1 MKKIYYLCYFD
12 IPEHA
17 DQQRNYV
24 LAAATKSGYVA
35 ETFVKAGNTVEI
47 VSAAGT
53 CSNTFC
59 PGSVTEIGENLT
71 LRLFDA
77 KPAGNT
83 VQRVLARRFLRKQLR
98 KYLLDSVTENDIL
111 LVYHSMAY
119 MDLVREV
126 KQKKNPKLILETN
139 EVYADVTGNEK
150 TRPAE
155 ISFLQ
160 SADAYVLSTE
170 LLCEKVNPQS
180 KPFTVNYGI
189 FAPEKKRFEPL
200 FSDGKIHCV
209 YAGVLEPRKGAGTAI
224 AAAEF
229 LPANYHIHIIGFGNE
244 RDTDEIRKQVA
255 AMSAKTACT
264 VTFDG
269 KKSGDEYL
277 QFLQSCQVGFATQSA
292 DAAFNAT
299 SFPSKVLS
307 YLSNGLRVVSVRI
320 QAIATSKVADLMYF
334 YDGDS
339 PKAVAEAI
347 QSIDFSDGYDSR
359 KSLCA
364 LDEAFIR
371 DCRRMTE
378 HEGVKE

>member
-17 DQQRNYV
+17 DQQRNFV
-24 LAAATKSGYVA
+24 LSAATKSTYIAKAFG
-35 ETFVKAGNTVEI
+35 KAGYAVEI
-47 VSAAGT
+47 VSASGT
-53 CSNTFC
+53 CGGNFC
-59 PGSVTEIGENLT
+59 PGSVTQLSENIS

-77 KPAGNT
+77 KPAKTT
-83 VQRVLARRFLRKQLR
+83 VQRVFARRFLKNQLK
-98 KYLLDSVTENDIL
+98 KYLLENVTENDTL
-111 LVYHSMAY
+111 LVYHSLAY

-126 KQKKNPKLILETN
+126 KEKKHPKLILEIN

-150 TRPAE
+150 IRPKEMA
-155 ISFLQ
+155 FLQ
-160 SADAYVLSTE
+160 SADGYVLSTE
-170 LLCEKVNPQS
+170 LLLEKVNPQN

-189 FAPEKKRFEPL
+189 FAPEKKQFEPL
-200 FSDGKIHCV
+200 FHDGKIHCV

-224 AAAEF
+224 AAAKF
-229 LPANYHIHIIGFGNE
+229 LPENYHIHIIGFGSE
-244 RDTDEIRKQVA
+244 QDTAEIQRQIA
-255 AMSAKTACT
+255 EISEQTACT

-277 QFLQSCQVGFATQSA
+277 QFLQSCQVGFATQSSE
-292 DAAFNAT
+292 AAFNAT

-320 QAIATSKVADLMYF
+320 KAIETSKVADLMYF

-339 PKAVAEAI
+339 PKAVADAI

-359 KSLCA
+359 KRLSD
-364 LDEAFIR
+364 LDETFVN
-371 DCRRMTE
+371 DC
-378 HEGVKE
+378 KQF

>member
-17 DQQRNYV
+17 DQQRNFV
-24 LAAATKSGYVA
+24 LAATTKSGYEA
-35 ETFVKAGNTVEI
+35 KAFVKAGYEVEI

-53 CSNTFC
+53 CGDKFC
-59 PGSVTEIGENLT
+59 PGGVTALGEHLT

-77 KPAGNT
+77 KPAKTT
-83 VQRVLARRFLRKQLR
+83 VQRIFARRFLKKQL
-98 KYLLDSVTENDIL
+98 KSYLLENVTENDTL
-111 LVYHSMAY
+111 LVYHSLAY

-126 KQKKNPKLILETN
+126 KEKKHPKLLLETN

-150 TRPAE
+150 IRPKEMA
-155 ISFLQ
+155 FLQ
-160 SADAYVLSTE
+160 SADGYVLSTE
-170 LLCEKVNPQS
+170 LLLEKVNPQK

-189 FAPEKKRFEPL
+189 FAPEKKQFAPL
-200 FSDGKIHCV
+200 FHDGKIHCV

-229 LPANYHIHIIGFGNE
+229 LPENYHIHIIGFGRAEDIENLQ
-244 RDTDEIRKQVA
+244 KQIA
-255 AMSAKTACT
+255 EMSEKTACT

-320 QAIATSKVADLMYF
+320 KAIETSKVADLMYF

-339 PKAVAEAI
+339 PKAVADAI

-359 KSLCA
+359 KCLSD
-364 LDEAFIR
+364 LDELFVN
-371 DCRRMTE
+371 DC
-378 HEGVKE
+378 KQF

>member
-17 DQQRNYV
+17 EQQRSFV
-24 LAAATKSGYVA
+24 LAATTKSTYIA
-35 ETFVKAGNTVEI
+35 KAFVKAGYEVEI
-47 VSAAGT
+47 VSASGT
-53 CSNTFC
+53 GGGNFC
-59 PGSVTEIGENLT
+59 PGSVTQLGDNLT

-77 KPAGNT
+77 KSAKTT
-83 VQRVLARRFLRKQLR
+83 VQRVFARRFLRKQL
-98 KYLLDSVTENDIL
+98 KSYLLENVTENDTL
-111 LVYHSMAY
+111 LVYHSLAY
-119 MDLVREV
+119 MDLVQEI

-150 TRPAE
+150 IRPKEMA
-155 ISFLQ
+155 FLQ
-160 SADAYVLSTE
+160 SADGYVLSTE
-170 LLCEKVNPQS
+170 LLLEKVNPQN

-189 FAPEKKRFEPL
+189 FAPEKKQFEPL
-200 FSDGKIHCV
+200 FHDGKIHCV

-229 LPANYHIHIIGFGNE
+229 LPSNYHIHIIGFGRE
-244 RDTDEIRKQVA
+244 EDMAKIQKQVDE
-255 AMSAKTACT
+255 MSAKTECT

-292 DAAFNAT
+292 DAAFNET

-320 QAIATSKVADLMYF
+320 KAIETSKVADLMYF

-359 KSLCA
+359 KCLSD
-364 LDEAFIR
+364 LDASFIS
-371 DCRRMTE
+371 DCEKLTAR
-378 HEGVKE
+378 EGVNT

>member
-17 DQQRNYV
+17 DQQRNFV
-24 LAAATKSGYVA
+24 LSAATKSTYIAKAFG
-35 ETFVKAGNTVEI
+35 KAGYAVEI
-47 VSAAGT
+47 VSASGT
-53 CSNTFC
+53 CGGSIC
-59 PGSVTEIGENLT
+59 PGSVTELGENLT

-77 KPAGNT
+77 KPAKTT
-83 VQRVLARRFLRKQLR
+83 VHRVFARRFLKNQLK
-98 KYLLDSVTENDIL
+98 KYLLENVTENDVL
-111 LVYHSMAY
+111 LVYHSLAY
-119 MDLVREV
+119 MDLVREI

-150 TRPAE
+150 IRPKEMA
-155 ISFLQ
+155 FLQ
-160 SADAYVLSTE
+160 SADGYVLSTE
-170 LLCEKVNPQS
+170 LLLEKVNPQN

-189 FAPEKKRFEPL
+189 FAPEKKQFAPL
-200 FSDGKIHCV
+200 FHDGKIHCV

-224 AAAEF
+224 AAAKF
-229 LPANYHIHIIGFGNE
+229 LPENYHIHIIGFGSE
-244 RDTDEIRKQVA
+244 QDTAEIQRQIA
-255 AMSAKTACT
+255 EISEQTACT

-277 QFLQSCQVGFATQSA
+277 QFLQSCQVGFATQSSA
-292 DAAFNAT
+292 AAFNAT

-320 QAIATSKVADLMYF
+320 QAIETSKVADLMYF

-359 KSLCA
+359 KRLSD
-364 LDEAFIR
+364 LDASFIA
-371 DCRRMTE
+371 DCEKLTAR
-378 HEGVKE
+378 EGVNT

>member
-17 DQQRNYV
+17 DQQRNFV
-24 LAAATKSGYVA
+24 LAATTKSTYIA
-35 ETFVKAGNTVEI
+35 EAFVKAGYEVEI

-53 CSNTFC
+53 CGGSFC
-59 PGSVTEIGENLT
+59 PGSVTQLGENLT

-77 KPAGNT
+77 KPAKTT
-83 VQRVLARRFLRKQLR
+83 VQRVFARRFLKKQL
-98 KYLLDSVTENDIL
+98 KSYLLTNVTEDDIL
-111 LVYHSMAY
+111 LVYHSLGY
-119 MDLVREV
+119 MDLVKELRSKINCKICLDVEEVYGDVIGDEKV
-126 KQKKNPKLILETN
+126 KQKELSFFPC
-139 EVYADVTGNEK
+139 ADSYLF
-150 TRPAE
+150 P
-155 ISFLQ
+155 
-160 SADAYVLSTE
+160 TE
-170 LLCEKVNPQS
+170 LLSRKVNLNG
-180 KPFTVNYGI
+180 KPEAVIYGTYENPKSFTS
-189 FAPEKKRFEPL
+189 L
-200 FSDGKIHCV
+200 FDDGKIHCV

-229 LPANYHIHIIGFGNE
+229 LPANYHIHIIGFGRAE
-244 RDTDEIRKQVA
+244 DVAEIQKQVA
-255 AMSAKTACT
+255 EMSAKTECT

-277 QFLQSCQVGFATQSA
+277 QFLQSCQVGFATQSSA
-292 DAAFNAT
+292 AAFNET

-320 QAIATSKVADLMYF
+320 KAIETSKVADLLYF

-359 KSLCA
+359 KCLSD
-364 LDEAFIR
+364 LDASFIA
-371 DCRRMTE
+371 DCEKLTAR
-378 HEGVKE
+378 EGVNT

>member
-17 DQQRNYV
+17 DQQRNFV
-24 LAAATKSGYVA
+24 LSAVTKSTYIA
-35 ETFVKAGNTVEI
+35 KAFVKAGYEVEI
-47 VSAAGT
+47 VSASGT
-53 CSNTFC
+53 CGDKFC
-59 PGSVTEIGENLT
+59 PGGVTALGEHLT

-77 KPAGNT
+77 KPAKTT
-83 VQRVLARRFLRKQLR
+83 VQRVFARRFLKKQLK
-98 KYLLDSVTENDIL
+98 KYLLENVTENDVL
-111 LVYHSMAY
+111 LVYHSLAY

-126 KQKKNPKLILETN
+126 KEKKHPKLILETN

-150 TRPAE
+150 IRPKEMA
-155 ISFLQ
+155 FLQ
-160 SADAYVLSTE
+160 SADGYVLSTE
-170 LLCEKVNPQS
+170 LLLEKVNPQN

-189 FAPEKKRFEPL
+189 FAPEKKQFESL
-200 FSDGKIHCV
+200 YHDGKIHCV

-229 LPANYHIHIIGFGNE
+229 LPENYHIHIIGFGSE
-244 RDTDEIRKQVA
+244 QDTAEIQRQIA
-255 AMSAKTACT
+255 EISEQTACT

-277 QFLQSCQVGFATQSA
+277 QFLQSCQVGFATQSSA
-292 DAAFNAT
+292 AAFNAT

-320 QAIATSKVADLMYF
+320 QAIETSKVADLMYF

-339 PKAVAEAI
+339 SKAVADAI
-347 QSIDFSDGYDSR
+347 QSIDFADGYDSR
-359 KSLCA
+359 KRLSD
-364 LDEAFIR
+364 LDEMFVN
-371 DCRRMTE
+371 DC
-378 HEGVKE
+378 KQF